1 MKALLLF
8 PVLLYLTLMLVN
20 TELLQTAQQIN
31 LFGAQIITV
40 PMFLF
45 SSAFIVIYAMLIYLS
60 YSGIHAYQARKIH
73 KLERQIVDVKWELYN
88 NQKDLL
94 ARIQW
99 DFEMQFENFKRD
111 NENKFETIIKF
122 NEYTLEKVLDETHG
136 DFLKY
141 KKETQ
146 KLLNQAQW
154 IDKSLLEKLQVWK

>member
-8 PVLLYLTLMLVN
+8 PVLLYLALMLVN
-20 TELLQTAQQIN
+20 TDLLQTAQQIN
-31 LFGAQIITV
+31 LFWAQSIMV

-45 SSAFIVIYAMLIYLS
+45 SSAFIVLYAMLIYLS

-73 KLERQIVDVKWELYN
+73 KLERQIVDVKSELYN

-146 KLLNQAQW
+146 KLLAQAQW
-154 IDKSLLEKLQVWK
+154 VDKSLLEKLQVWK

>member
-8 PVLLYLTLMLVN
+8 PVLMYLALMLVN
-20 TELLQTAQQIN
+20 TPLLQTAQEIN
-31 LFGAQIITV
+31 LFGAQTLYA

-60 YSGIHAYQARKIH
+60 YSWIHAFQGRKIH
-73 KLERQIVDVKWELYN
+73 KLERQIVEVKSELYN

-99 DFEMQFENFKRD
+99 DFELQFENFKRD
-111 NENKFETIIKF
+111 NGNKFDTIIKF
-122 NEYTLEKVLDETHG
+122 NEYTLEKVLNETQW

-146 KLLNQAQW
+146 KLLAQTKW
-154 IDKSLLEKLQVWK
+154 VDKSLLEKLQVWK